1 MAGDKQR
8 TIKKPVSINGIG
20 LHTGKPA
27 NVVIHPALAN
37 HGYVFKRVDIEG
49 SPKIRSI
56 IDNVSDTARGTT
68 LSENGA
74 IVSTVE
80 HLLSALY
87 GLGIDNV
94 LIEIDGPEVPILDG
108 SAGQFVDALI
118 AAGTEEQ
125 KEDRNYFVIKQPIT
139 FSVPEKGIEY
149 LAIPDEGYNV
159 TVLIDYNSSILVNQ
173 FASLESIENFRDE
186 IGRARTFVFLH
197 ELEVLASKGL
207 IKGGN
212 LDNALVIVDKELPKK
227 ELDRLADL
235 FQKPHLEVAPGLG
248 ILNNTELR
256 HTNEPARHKLLDLIG
271 DLSLLG
277 LPIKGKIVATRPG
290 HKTNVEFAR
299 CIQQQIK
306 KEKAKSNVPVFDIF
320 AKPLLDINDIR
331 KLLPHRYPFLLID
344 KILLM
349 DETSVVG
356 LKNVTYDE
364 NFFVGHFP
372 NEPVMPGVLQIEA
385 MAQTGGIMALNSVPD
400 PQNYSTLFM
409 KIDNVRFRNKVVPGD
424 TLIFR
429 LELLSPIRRGLC
441 NMKGVAYVGNKIVM
455 EAEMLAQI
463 TKVTEESKNK
473 NNT

>member
-1 MAGDKQR
+1 MAGEKQK
-8 TIKKPVSINGIG
+8 TLKTAVSISGTG
-20 LHTGKPA
+20 LHTGEA
-27 NVVIHPALAN
+27 ATVVIHPAPSN
-37 HGYVFKRVDIEG
+37 HGYVFKRVDLKG
-49 SPKIRSI
+49 HPTIRSV
-56 IDNVSDTARGTT
+56 IDNVSETSRGTT
-68 LSENGA
+68 LTENE
-74 IVSTVE
+74 VSVITVE
-80 HLLSALY
+80 HLLSALF
-87 GLGIDNV
+87 GLGIDNA

-108 SAGQFVDALI
+108 SAGQFVDAI
-118 AAGTEEQ
+118 VAAGMEEL
-125 KEDRNYFVIKQPIT
+125 KEFKKYFTIKEPISY
-139 FSVPEKGIEY
+139 SVPEKGIEY
-149 LAIPDEGYNV
+149 LVIPDEGYNV

-173 FASLESIENFRDE
+173 YASLESIENYRSE
-186 IGRARTFVFLH
+186 IAGARTFVFLH

-212 LDNALVIVDKELPKK
+212 LDNALVIVDKELPRK
-227 ELDRLADL
+227 ELDHLADL
-235 FQKPHLEVAPGLG
+235 FKRPHLDVEPQLG

-256 HTNEPARHKLLDLIG
+256 HSNEPARHKLLDLIG

-277 LPIKGKIVATRPG
+277 LPIKGKIIATRPG
-290 HKTNVEFAR
+290 HKTNIEMAR
-299 CIQQQIK
+299 LILQQIK
-306 KEKAKSNVPVFDIF
+306 KEKIKNTVPAYDIY

-372 NEPVMPGVLQIEA
+372 NDPVMPGVLQIEA
-385 MAQTGGIMALNSVPD
+385 MAQTGGIMVLKSVPD
-400 PQNYSTLFM
+400 PHNYTTLFM

-463 TKVTEESKNK
+463 TKISDNPVKN
-473 NNT
+473 

>member
-1 MAGDKQR
+1 MVGEKQR
-8 TIKKPVSINGIG
+8 TLKTAVSISGTG
-20 LHTGKPA
+20 LHTGETA
-27 NVVIHPALAN
+27 TVVIHPAPSN
-37 HGYVFKRVDIEG
+37 HGYVFKRIDMEG
-49 SPKIRSI
+49 GPTIRSVV
-56 IDNVSDTARGTT
+56 DNVSETARGTT
-68 LSENGA
+68 LGENGA
-74 IVSTVE
+74 TVNTVE
-80 HLLSALY
+80 HLLSALF
-87 GLGIDNV
+87 GLGIDNA

-108 SAGQFVDALI
+108 SAGPFVDAI
-118 AAGTEEQ
+118 ITAGIEEL
-125 KEDRNYFVIKQPIT
+125 KEFRNYFVVKQPIT
-139 FSVPEKGIEY
+139 YSIPEKGIEY
-149 LAIPDEGYNV
+149 LVIPDEGYNV

-173 FASLESIENFRDE
+173 YASLESIDNYKTE
-186 IGRARTFVFLH
+186 IATARTFVFLH

-207 IKGGN
+207 IKGGD

-227 ELDRLADL
+227 ELDHLADL
-235 FQKPHLEVAPGLG
+235 FKKPHLDIEPHLG

-256 HTNEPARHKLLDLIG
+256 HPNEPARHKLLDLIG

-290 HKTNVEFAR
+290 HKTNIEMAR
-299 CIQQQIK
+299 LIQQQIK
-306 KEKAKSNVPVFDIF
+306 KEKIKNSIPTYDIY

-372 NEPVMPGVLQIEA
+372 NDPVMPGVLQIEA
-385 MAQTGGIMALNSVPD
+385 MAQTGGIMVLKSVPD
-400 PQNYSTLFM
+400 PHNYTTLFM

-441 NMKGVAYVGNKIVM
+441 NMKGVAYVGSKIVM

-463 TKVTEESKNK
+463 TKVSDNPNK
-473 NNT
+473 N

>member
-1 MAGDKQR
+1 MAEDKQR
-8 TIKKPVSINGIG
+8 TIKKAVSISGTG

-37 HGYVFKRVDIEG
+37 HGYVFKRVDLEG
-49 SPKIRSI
+49 SPKIRSV

-74 IVSTVE
+74 TVSTVE

-87 GLGIDNV
+87 GIGIDNA

-108 SAGQFVDALI
+108 SAGQIVDALI
-118 AAGTEEQ
+118 AAGLEDQ
-125 KEDRNYFVIKQPIT
+125 KEDRIYFKIKQPIS

-149 LAIPDEGYNV
+149 LAIPDNGYNV
-159 TVLIDYNSSILVNQ
+159 TVLIDYNSNVLSNQ
-173 FASLESIENFRDE
+173 FASLESIDHFRDE
-186 IGRARTFVFLH
+186 IARARTFVFLH
-197 ELEVLASKGL
+197 ELEALANKGL
-207 IKGGN
+207 IKGGT
-212 LDNALVIVDKELPKK
+212 LDNALIIVDKELPKK
-227 ELDRLADL
+227 DIDRLADL
-235 FQKPHLEVAPGLG
+235 FQKPHLEVVPRLG

-256 HTNEPARHKLLDLIG
+256 HTNEPARHKLLDLVG

-290 HKTNVEFAR
+290 HKTNIEFAR
-299 CIQQQIK
+299 CIQQQMK
-306 KEKAKSNVPVFDIF
+306 KEKAKSNIPAFDIF

-385 MAQTGGIMALNSVPD
+385 MAQTGGIMALKSVPD
-400 PQNYSTLFM
+400 PHNYTTLFM

-463 TKVTEESKNK
+463 TKVTEEQKNK